1 VAETPDNG
9 KLARRDPEAPA
20 PDPIV
25 SRSTSAIMLVSALL
39 LTGVLAWSL
48 YDEVYGMRPWKSYQ
62 QSFVK
67 RYDRYLKRLQK
78 RGFQSEA
85 EVKKSAEYQR
95 LDAEAKAA
103 RGQTAQKQGE
113 IDKRVASIDEQLGA
127 ISEDFQDRR
136 GRITVASY
144 NVEQA
149 SGSKKESLRRDL
161 DSLKS
166 QKRAVYLPAADGG
179 KATQKREMDFN
190 ELETMYVSLKDEKGR
205 LLAEKGELLKP
216 AGEIERQRD
225 EYLKNNVTEVTAQQ
239 VNLTRTSLENF
250 DFGMKQINY
259 KGDMVVDRCESC
271 HLGIRSPI
279 PIRASDMVPVG
290 RGRLSRPDPL
300 ARAFVSHPSNELL
313 RIHDPE
319 KFGCSSCHWGNGRAT
334 TSIEK
339 GHGENRFWM
348 HPLFKKE
355 NTEAGCNQCHSADRV
370 LQGASTLN
378 KGKDLFYERGCVG
391 CHRSEG
397 FDRETDAL
405 TNTRQLVKQLEDE
418 VIANE
423 HDAKVARAESSAP
436 GVSDTRASELLA
448 RAEGLVVSNS
458 QLEAKIDQ
466 LNTQARYL
474 MQDQK
479 KVGPNLKDVRLK
491 LRKEWIPEWLKD
503 PQAFR
508 PGTKM
513 PAFWYLSGKSG
524 KEEEAKGNIVPAS
537 MQDEERKAIAAFLW
551 QSAYDGRV
559 AAQAQGDPRHG
570 EELFKTRGCM
580 ACHSVGEGEQKVGG
594 EFAANLTKVGQKEN
608 YEYIV
613 RWVHNPRERWA
624 PYCPKEKRDLTPEDY
639 AKNGKEFVF
648 DTVKHTRCPNDGA
661 ELQVQNMTV
670 MPNFRLADQDTR
682 DIATYLVSLA
692 PAASY
697 PDASYMDDTRLFEKG
712 KTLVKQYGCAGC
724 HEIRGFEEEQRIGK
738 ELTAEGATP
747 LERLDFARMTHL
759 AEEGHQPTGFGADS
773 HAAGAGGGA
782 TGSGSGKAAE
792 GARDDKHGKPWYDH
806 KGFFEHK
813 LWEPSIYDSGKVKD
827 PKEHLRMPRPY
838 LTDEWRKALT
848 TFLLGSVGAEGA
860 NVPASLFYNPTDQQ
874 KAIQDGW
881 WVIKKYNCMGCH
893 SVQVGQKSVLYGLPQ
908 YQPGGT
914 LGAMQ
919 LGPEQ
924 LPPGLMTEGARVDPD
939 WLLRFLSD
947 PSLSGYS
954 EGIDLAAHG
963 GKPAQRPPEANVGRG
978 TESNRLSGP
987 GGGGGAPLQVQPNA
1001 APQNAP
1007 QSGAAQ
1013 PPQGGEASGRLKPQP
1028 GENRNGVRTYLRVR
1042 MPTFNFSP
1050 NELRTLVRFFLAVS
1064 AQQEP
1069 YIKPQAEPLTAAEKD
1084 LARALFTSQAAP
1096 CLKCHMT
1103 GDAGH
1108 DQTATAPNFLLAG
1121 ERLKEDWTVRWL
1133 LDPQRI
1139 MPGTAMPSELFK
1151 RDGERWVFNG
1161 PLPPS
1166 AADFK
1171 GDHARLLTRYLL
1183 SLTPEE
1189 QARARSTVPAQI
1201 PAPSGTQSG
1210 PVASNGGGRP
1220 RATAAPSRQN
1230 AGRAKAGRGSRV
1242 QVSQRVRQ
1250 RRIARERRLRLAR
1263 ERWRQAA
1270 AESGLTRDFSP

>member
-1 VAETPDNG
+1 MAETPDNG
-9 KLARRDPEAPA
+9 KLARRDADADAPKA
-20 PDPIV
+20 DPIV
-25 SRSTSAIMLVSALL
+25 SRSTSAILLVSALL

-67 RYDRYLKRLQK
+67 RYDRYLRRLEK
-78 RGFQSEA
+78 RGFQSEK
-85 EVKKSAEYQR
+85 EVKQSAEYKR
-95 LDAEAKAA
+95 LDAEAQAA
-103 RGQTAQKQGE
+103 RAASAPKTAE
-113 IDKRVASIDEQLGA
+113 VDKRVAAIDEQLGA
-127 ISEDFQDRR
+127 ISEQFQDRR
-136 GRITVASY
+136 GQITLASY

-149 SGSKKESLRRDL
+149 AGSRKESLRRDL
-161 DSLKS
+161 E
-166 QKRAVYLPAADGG
+166 QKKAEKVTVNLPAADGG
-179 KATQKREMDFN
+179 KATQKREMNFG

-216 AGEIERQRD
+216 AGDLERQRD
-225 EYLKNNVTEVTAQQ
+225 EYLKNNVTEVTRQQ
-239 VNLTRTSLENF
+239 VSLTRTSLENF

-279 PIRASDMVPVG
+279 PIRASDMVPLN
-290 RGRLSRPDPL
+290 RGKLSRPDPL
-300 ARAFVSHPSNELL
+300 ARAFVSHPSPELL
-313 RIHDPE
+313 KVHDPE

-334 TSIEK
+334 TSVEK
-339 GHGENRFWM
+339 GHGENRFWL

-355 NTEAGCNQCHSADRV
+355 NAEAGCNQCHSADRV
-370 LQGASTLN
+370 LQGANSLN
-378 KGKDLFYERGCVG
+378 LGKDLFYQRGCVG
-391 CHRSEG
+391 CHRYEG

-405 TNTRQLVKQLEDE
+405 SNTRQLVKQLEDE
-418 VIANE
+418 VSSNE
-423 HDAKVARAESSAP
+423 HDAKVARADSSAP
-436 GVSDTRASELLA
+436 GVSDARAAELLA
-448 RAEGLVVSNS
+448 RAEGLVVTNS

-479 KVGPNLKDVRLK
+479 KVGPNLKDIRLK

-513 PAFWYLSGKSG
+513 PTFWYLSGS
-524 KEEEAKGNIVPAS
+524 ENPDKGNIVPAS
-537 MQDEERKAIAAFLW
+537 MQDDERKAIAAFLW
-551 QSAYDGRV
+551 QSAYEGRV
-559 AAQAQGDPRHG
+559 AQQPQGDTAHG
-570 EELFKTRGCM
+570 EELFRTRGCL
-580 ACHSVGEGEQKVGG
+580 ACHSIGEGEQKVGG
-594 EFAANLTKVGQKEN
+594 VFAANLTKIGQKEN
-608 YEYIV
+608 YDYVV

-639 AKNGKEFVF
+639 TKNGKKFEF
-648 DTVKHTRCPNDGA
+648 DTGKHTRCPNDGA

-670 MPNFRLADQDTR
+670 MPNFRLSDQDAR

-692 PAASY
+692 PAANY
-697 PDASYMDDTRLFEKG
+697 PEASYMDDTKLFEKG
-712 KTLVKQYGCAGC
+712 KSLVKQYGCAGC

-759 AEEGHQPTGFGADS
+759 AEDGHEPPGFGEEAHAD
-773 HAAGAGGGA
+773 GAGEAKAGGA
-782 TGSGSGKAAE
+782 KKE
-792 GARDDKHGKPWYDH
+792 KEGKPWYDH

-813 LWEPSIYDSGKVKD
+813 LGEPSIYDSGKVKD
-827 PKEHLRMPRPY
+827 PKEHLRMPKPY
-838 LTDEWRKALT
+838 LTDEWKRALT
-848 TFLLGSVGAEGA
+848 TFLMGSVGTEGA
-860 NVPASLFYNPTDQQ
+860 NVPAALFYSPTDQQ

-881 WVIKKYNCMGCH
+881 WVVKKYNCMGCH
-893 SVQVGQKSVLYGLPQ
+893 SVQVGQKSVLSGLTQYGAD
-908 YQPGGT
+908 
-914 LGAMQ
+914 GAVGAIK

-954 EGIDLAAHG
+954 EGIDLGAHG
-963 GKPAQRPPEANVGRG
+963 GKPSAAKPEENNIGRG
-978 TESNRLSGP
+978 TQSNRQSGP
-987 GGGGGAPLQVQPNA
+987 GGGG
-1001 APQNAP
+1001 
-1007 QSGAAQ
+1007 AQ
-1013 PPQGGEASGRLKPQP
+1013 PPQNQAGVNATPQQSGEAGLKPQA

-1069 YIKPQAEPLTAAEKD
+1069 YIKPQAEPLSTAEKD

-1103 GDAGH
+1103 GDPGH
-1108 DQTATAPNFLLAG
+1108 DQTATAPNFLQAG

-1139 MPGTAMPSELFK
+1139 MPGTAMPSQLFK

-1161 PLPPS
+1161 PLPPA
-1166 AADFK
+1166 AADYQ
-1171 GDHARLLTRYLL
+1171 GDHARLLARYLL

-1189 QARARSTVPAQI
+1189 QARARTTVPAQV
-1201 PAPSGTQSG
+1201 PAPSGTQAG
-1210 PVASNGGGRP
+1210 PVASNGRGKPRP
-1220 RATAAPSRQN
+1220 AAAPGRQS
-1230 AGRAKAGRGSRV
+1230 AGRAKAGRGSRQ
-1242 QVSQRVRQ
+1242 QVSQRL
-1250 RRIARERRLRLAR
+1250 RRLRFARERRLRLAR

-1270 AESGLTRDFSP
+1270 AARERVRDFSP